1 MTNIYF
7 ESVLMAWSS
16 IVSNKMRSL
25 LTMLGIIIGVAAV
38 IALMSIGYGVQ
49 DSIKSD
55 ISRLGSNTITVTP
68 GTGRKPGVKQAAGS
82 MQTLTYKDYLAIR
95 NLPNITY
102 SAPLVQGSYLLVNG
116 NKNWNTRV
124 YGCTQD
130 YADLSDLKVQEGRFW
145 TQKEYNAR
153 ARVAVIGKTVAT
165 GLFGE
170 EDPIGKKVRIHGN
183 PFTVIGLLEE
193 KGYSFMDQD
202 DRVLCPFSTVQ
213 ERMLH
218 ITYVNN
224 IVISADNSSDL
235 SQIESDVTNLLRTRH
250 RVSGTDD
257 DFSIQNS
264 QDLIK
269 TMESTTQTLTIFLGS
284 VAAISLL
291 VGGIGIMNI
300 MLVSVTERTREIGI
314 RMAIGARKRDIIGQF
329 LVEASVVSCCG
340 GVIGIVLGCFLSA
353 VLGNLLLAKT
363 QNSYMPTVEQFTV
376 LPSAGLVIG
385 AFLFSALLGIIF
397 GLYPANKASNLQPV
411 DALRTQ

>member
-250 RVSGTDD
+250 SVSGTDD

-300 MLVSVTERTREIGI
+300 MLVSVTERTKEIGI
-314 RMAIGARKRDIIGQF
+314 RKALGATYQMIIVQF
-329 LVEASVVSCCG
+329 LIESITVSLAG
-340 GVIGIVLGCFLSA
+340 GFLG
-353 VLGNLLLAKT
+353 V
-363 QNSYMPTVEQFTV
+363 QFH
-376 LPSAGLVIG
+376 
-385 AFLFSALLGIIF
+385 
-397 GLYPANKASNLQPV
+397 V
-411 DALRTQ
+411 DRQTLC

>member
-291 VGGIGIMNI
+291 VGGIGVMNI
-300 MLVSVTERTREIGI
+300 MLVTVTERTQEIGLKK
-314 RMAIGARKRDIIGQF
+314 AIGARRRRILNQF
-329 LVEASVVSCCG
+329 LTEAAVLTSLGGLLGVLVGIIMARLISSVMGTPTAISVPAILIAVVFSM
-340 GVIGIVLGCFLSA
+340 VIGIV
-353 VLGNLLLAKT
+353 
-363 QNSYMPTVEQFTV
+363 
-376 LPSAGLVIG
+376 
-385 AFLFSALLGIIF
+385 F
-397 GLYPANKASNLQPV
+397 GLLPAVKASNLNPIQ
-411 DALRTQ
+411 ALRRD

>member
-193 KGYSFMDQD
+193 KGYSFMDPP
-202 DRVLCPFSTVQ
+202 R
-213 ERMLH
+213 
-218 ITYVNN
+218 
-224 IVISADNSSDL
+224 
-235 SQIESDVTNLLRTRH
+235 
-250 RVSGTDD
+250 
-257 DFSIQNS
+257 
-264 QDLIK
+264 
-269 TMESTTQTLTIFLGS
+269 
-284 VAAISLL
+284 ISLMRFRLHNVDRRPLEL
-291 VGGIGIMNI
+291 V
-300 MLVSVTERTREIGI
+300 
-314 RMAIGARKRDIIGQF
+314 
-329 LVEASVVSCCG
+329 
-340 GVIGIVLGCFLSA
+340 
-353 VLGNLLLAKT
+353 
-363 QNSYMPTVEQFTV
+363 
-376 LPSAGLVIG
+376 
-385 AFLFSALLGIIF
+385 
-397 GLYPANKASNLQPV
+397 
-411 DALRTQ
+411 

>member
-300 MLVSVTERTREIGI
+300 MLVSVTERTKEIGI
-314 RMAIGARKRDIIGQF
+314 RKALGATYQMIIVQF
-329 LVEASVVSCCG
+329 LIESILISVTGGLIGVVFGVGAALVVNGVAHFPIYIQPWSVVLSFAVCTVT
-340 GVIGIVLGCFLSA
+340 GVF
-353 VLGNLLLAKT
+353 
-363 QNSYMPTVEQFTV
+363 
-376 LPSAGLVIG
+376 
-385 AFLFSALLGIIF
+385 F
-397 GLYPANKASNLQPV
+397 GWYPAKKAAQLDPIE
-411 DALRTQ
+411 AIRYE

>member
-7 ESVLMAWSS
+7 ESILMAWSS

-49 DSIKSD
+49 ESIKSD
-55 ISRLGSNTITVTP
+55 ISRLGSNTITITP
-68 GTGRKPGVKQAAGS
+68 GTGRKPGVRAAAGS
-82 MQTLTYKDYLAIR
+82 TQTLTYKDYQAIK

-102 SAPLVQGSYLLVNG
+102 AAPLVNNSYLLVNG

-124 YGCTQD
+124 YGCTTD
-130 YADLSDLKVQEGRFW
+130 YAALSSLSVQEGRFW
-145 TQKEYNAR
+145 TEKEYTAR

-170 EDPIGKKVRIHGN
+170 EDPIGQKLRINGD

-224 IVISADNSSDL
+224 IVISSDNDADL

-250 RVSGTDD
+250 RIATGAED

-264 QDLIK
+264 QDLLK

-284 VAAISLL
+284 IAAISLL

-300 MLVSVTERTREIGI
+300 MLVSVTERTKEIGI
-314 RMAIGARKRDIIGQF
+314 RKALGATYRMIIVQF
-329 LVEASVVSCCG
+329 LIESITVSLAGGFLGVALGVGIALLIPHVSQLSTLLTAMPIVGSFVFSVL
-340 GVIGIVLGCFLSA
+340 I
-353 VLGNLLLAKT
+353 
-363 QNSYMPTVEQFTV
+363 
-376 LPSAGLVIG
+376 GLV
-385 AFLFSALLGIIF
+385 F
-397 GLYPANKASNLQPV
+397 GLYPAQKAAKLNPI
-411 DALRTQ
+411 DALHYE

>member
-1 MTNIYF
+1 MTNIYI
-7 ESVLMAWSS
+7 ESIRMAWSS

-49 DSIKSD
+49 NSIKND
-55 ISRLGSNTITVTP
+55 ISSLGSNTITVTP
-68 GTGRKPGVKQAAGS
+68 GTGRKPGVRAAAGS
-82 MQTLTYKDYLAIR
+82 MQTLTYKDYLAIK

-102 SAPLVQGSYLLVNG
+102 AAPLVNNSYLVVNG

-124 YGCTQD
+124 YGCTTD
-130 YADLSDLKVQEGRFW
+130 YAELSSLTTQEGRFW
-145 TQKEYNAR
+145 TEKEYNSR

-170 EDPIGKKVRIHGN
+170 EDPIGQKIRINGN

-202 DRVLCPFSTVQ
+202 DRILCPFTTVQ

-224 IVISADNSSDL
+224 IVISAADSSGL

-250 RVSGTDD
+250 RIATGTED

-264 QDLIK
+264 QDLLK
-269 TMESTTQTLTIFLGS
+269 TVESTTQTLTIFLGS

-300 MLVSVTERTREIGI
+300 MLVSVTERTKEIGI
-314 RMAIGARKRDIIGQF
+314 RKALGATYHMIIVQFLIESVTVSLAGGFLGIALGIGLAELIPHVSTMNTMITATPIVGSFFFAVIIG
-329 LVEASVVSCCG
+329 LVF
-340 GVIGIVLGCFLSA
+340 GI
-353 VLGNLLLAKT
+353 
-363 QNSYMPTVEQFTV
+363 
-376 LPSAGLVIG
+376 
-385 AFLFSALLGIIF
+385 
-397 GLYPANKASNLQPV
+397 YPAQKAAKLNPI
-411 DALRTQ
+411 DALH

>member
-300 MLVSVTERTREIGI
+300 MNVSVTERTKEIGL
-314 RMAIGARKRDIIGQF
+314 RMSVGARGIDILAQF
-329 LVEASVVSCCG
+329 LIEAILLSLAG
-340 GVIGIVLGCFLSA
+340 GVIGILMGLGAAWAINVFAHWPVLVQPWSVVLSFA
-353 VLGNLLLAKT
+353 VCTAT
-363 QNSYMPTVEQFTV
+363 
-376 LPSAGLVIG
+376 
-385 AFLFSALLGIIF
+385 GIFF
-397 GLYPANKASNLQPV
+397 GWYPAKKAANLDPIE
-411 DALRTQ
+411 AIRYE

>member
-264 QDLIK
+264 PDLIK
-269 TMESTTQTLTIFLGS
+269 TMESTTQTLTICLGS

-300 MLVSVTERTREIGI
+300 MYVSVTERTREIGL
-314 RMAIGARKRDIIGQF
+314 RMSVGARGIDILNQF
-329 LVEASVVSCCG
+329 LIEAVLLSVTG
-340 GVIGIVLGCFLSA
+340 GLIGVVLGVGASYA
-353 VLGNLLLAKT
+353 VNLIVHWPIYIQLWSIIMSFAVCT
-363 QNSYMPTVEQFTV
+363 FTGV
-376 LPSAGLVIG
+376 
-385 AFLFSALLGIIF
+385 FF
-397 GLYPANKASNLQPV
+397 GWYPAKKAAQLDPIE
-411 DALRTQ
+411 AIRYE